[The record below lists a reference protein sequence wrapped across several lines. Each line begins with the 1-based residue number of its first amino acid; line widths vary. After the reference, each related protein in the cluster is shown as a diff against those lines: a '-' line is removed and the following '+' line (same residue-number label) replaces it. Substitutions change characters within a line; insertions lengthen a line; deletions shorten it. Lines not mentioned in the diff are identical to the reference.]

1 MKPALDLRDIEEV
14 KTYGSQAETGDQD
27 DRVRSHAAN
36 SATGRGSRSGSR
48 RGAKLM
54 DETTIYHSRKEA
66 EHPTTSTGKDGP
78 TTRKQSRSPRRSH
91 SVAPDTQQSQS
102 SRKSRSRPPDTQ
114 RTISRGQTGR
124 GVTCTERARLP
135 PRLTDTKHTSRA
147 VRENQSQRPSREDG
161 SHLGYVLEGSGFWGG
176 LGDQIFLP
184 RPSLD
189 DIERSRRKHRRTK
202 HRRGN

>member
-36 SATGRGSRSGSR
+36 SVTGRGGRSESR
-48 RGAKLM
+48 RGPKLM

-91 SVAPDTQQSQS
+91 SVAPDTQQSKRS
-102 SRKSRSRPPDTQ
+102 GKSRSRPPDTQ
-114 RTISRGQTGR
+114 QSVAQGRTHHRSTFA
-124 GVTCTERARLP
+124 ERARP
-135 PRLTDTKHTSRA
+135 PSEPTEAKARTTQA
-147 VRENQSQRPSREDG
+147 VREDRDHRPSRESDA
-161 SHLGYVLEGSGFWGG
+161 HWCYHQVKSGFLRG
-176 LGDQIFLP
+176 LGDDIFDP
-184 RPSLD
+184 FPTGTY
-189 DIERSRRKHRRTK
+189 RKISS
-202 HRRGN
+202 G